1 MNTERFET
9 GSRGINHTEGGWPKD
24 VNPQELEQVTR
35 FRKKV
40 EKDEVYI
47 QTIQNLGGV
56 SGMSTLYDSV
66 LGTVNVEEI
75 LHRKQT
81 TTIRNQKQ
89 NMHTYMKKME
99 ANVRQ
104 QQIIKKETI

>member
-1 MNTERFET
+1 MYVQVNTERFET

-47 QTIQNLGGV
+47 QTIQNLGNV
-56 SGMSTLYDSV
+56 SGICLYQFCLFLRGGENYWRIGTEMSIFY
-66 LGTVNVEEI
+66 
-75 LHRKQT
+75 
-81 TTIRNQKQ
+81 
-89 NMHTYMKKME
+89 
-99 ANVRQ
+99 
-104 QQIIKKETI
+104 